1 MENSKPWYLSKT
13 VFGVLITFVGVLTKH
28 FFGYSIPDIST
39 DVVEIIG
46 LCIAL
51 FGRLSAKQSIS

>member
-13 VFGVLITFVGVLTKH
+13 VFGVLITFIGVLTKH
-28 FFGYSIPDIST
+28 FFGYAIPDIST
-39 DVVEIIG
+39 DVLEIIG

>member
-28 FFGYSIPDIST
+28 FFGYAIPDIST

>member
-13 VFGVLITFVGVLTKH
+13 VFGVLITFIGVLTKH
-28 FFGYSIPDIST
+28 FFGYAIPDIST

-51 FGRLSAKQSIS
+51 FGRLTAKQSIS

>member
-13 VFGVLITFVGVLTKH
+13 VFGVLITFIGVLTKH
-28 FFGYSIPDIST
+28 FFGYAIPDIST
-39 DVVEIIG
+39 DVVQIIG